1 MEVVSE
7 RARTT
12 RQPIWVPIVH
22 GVQVLLSLA
31 IIGLSGWLIHG
42 KYFNEIGYDIFC
54 VILTWIVVVCLF
66 MAAYLPF
73 LAALN
78 HAVILTMVNAVMA
91 IFWLA
96 AMAATSHLRSKFKYN
111 VTVYGCYDDGSSID
125 SSTCVVGK
133 RELEKRDGAVA
144 TKTGLRAMSAIA
156 GLSGLM
162 MLLFIATLAYAVITL
177 VKGRSDSTIVAHAP
191 QKQSEAY
198 PMSAPQQPQQ
208 QFASVKQQEQQ
219 QQQQAYVPPPQH
231 QQYVQPAYSPPP
243 QTQQMPGP
251 PHGFQSEL
259 PSPTHQ

>member
-1 MEVVSE
+1 MEAVNE
-7 RARTT
+7 RPRKT
-12 RQPIWVPIVH
+12 RQPIWVPIVR
-22 GVQVLLSLA
+22 GVQVLLSLV

-66 MAAYLPF
+66 MIAYLPV
-73 LAALN
+73 LAVLN
-78 HAVILTMVNAVMA
+78 HAVILIIVNAVMA

-96 AMAATSHLRSKFKYN
+96 AMAATAHLRSKFKYN

-144 TKTGLRAMSAIA
+144 TKTGLRVMSAIA

-162 MLLFIATLAYAVITL
+162 MLLFIATLVHAVITL
-177 VKGRSDSTIVAHAP
+177 VKGRSRSTTVAHAP

-219 QQQQAYVPPPQH
+219 KQQTYIPPPQN
-231 QQYVQPAYSPPP
+231 QEYVQP
-243 QTQQMPGP
+243 
-251 PHGFQSEL
+251 EL
-259 PSPTHQ
+259 PSPAQK